1 MSLCELCKGTG
12 RKMFPGGLQ
21 NDCKD
26 CSGTGVID
34 RYDSSD
40 DQILDIV
47 PVLEKVQSI
56 KKRGRPFRNAK
67 V

>member
-1 MSLCELCKGTG
+1 MSSCKICKATG
-12 RKMFPGGLQ
+12 RRMFPGGLQ
-21 NDCKD
+21 NDCEN

-34 RYDSSD
+34 RYDDSAD
-40 DQILDIV
+40 PILDV
-47 PVLEKVQSI
+47 APLLDKTKQI